1 MGEGIKSF
9 LETVKGKFR
18 KKGMDELLIVV
29 TQLHSEVVMEIS
41 GVYEKNL
48 CLQILH
54 TRFT

>member
-18 KKGMDELLIVV
+18 KKGMDELLIAV
-29 TQLHSEVVMEIS
+29 TQLHSEVVLEIS